1 MTWQTA
7 GGQSFDDL
15 AALPVFG
22 AAFGADAL
30 AEMNGDDARII
41 APGIEVIG
49 NGATYVTQG
58 ADSLT
63 RIADALNYATVAA
76 LLAGVPSLL
85 SLKTLLAPQSI
96 LDIPDFGHRIV
107 QSDTLQSVAQ
117 RYALEIDALEVPA
130 NGTIVDLFAPND
142 KEPSLNVPHLTQ
154 YNLGDLIDEMVRT
167 LGLQNAAGMVSRY
180 YLHGLRLRTD
190 FASGDKL
197 TPGDKVP
204 FKKDASSYPDDLG
217 LFALTG
223 QTVPL
228 PDIPDPSKQDKG
240 PYFAFTLTA
249 PTGSWLK
256 LAGGTSVT
264 YTLDAAYQNTR
275 YLQYRAVRDA
285 ATVYLD
291 MGSSPIAPLPVAEAR
306 PARFPL
312 SSEIVWQSAVSIE
325 LPTQTVTPETPRPR
339 LWALP
344 NALINLP
351 NSSGLRP
358 TFAPVIAR
366 TDEARGT
373 TTDQAVNNYGFG
385 SLISFKVKRL
395 IGDVTGAA
403 ARSYEIAG
411 APEREITLLER
422 VLDQLTDRTGD
433 FDQINLCYRP
443 SATGSEAKGWQSD
456 DPSMSLMGITQT
468 NLSTETH
475 PEEALQAAAAPAA
488 AKLGNLIGTP
498 NRFLR
503 LLWEASITRS
513 GGFYLSYTTGID
525 GDPKGLPDH
534 AFNDLGEAELAV
546 LVVYKTAGE
555 KGLTLSNFMNVAVTN
570 EAFDLSDAALIAEA
584 VPLTPK
590 DTRAFVPGTDTLRSY
605 ADSYYMGLG
614 ILVDLNRT
622 QALADQVQVAIEG
635 GMYQVPA
642 IPPQTPTPEAPGG
655 DLNLIAQHFETSVAE
670 IQRVNPGG
678 ANLPATLAPLAAI
691 KLPQITVTVGQ
702 TPAGRSFDDLS
713 AYFAVPLAELAAANA
728 GASPFP
734 AVALKVTVG
743 PVSLAPDVQQ
753 GVAGVTLSRPE
764 PQVSGTATP
773 DKSWGEAYLRQ
784 TFSLLGYRIADN
796 PGNAFFKESDWGLPC
811 GPIDPEPSNSGDKVQ
826 AASAG
831 APDGIWHFAL
841 SVPYAQ
847 IAAGGNPGASPY
859 LGVGELLQFD
869 MAWIDIFGNRIL
881 SEFRDPDPA
890 PGKPLNKAPQITGYT
905 DRLLGIGQWP
915 GVAAAFQ
922 VAADGG
928 TPAKP
933 QLTLKLR
940 FDDGTYMKAGQ
951 AARGSEPDAAAAG
964 KKTLAQAIRTYTV
977 IAQQQDDP
985 CGVTATISTTLTPG
999 SDWEI
1004 PKTDLKLSDIKPTA
1018 TGGSHGLNQWA
1029 ELILAYLQTLSDLNR
1044 PVGPFAWVD
1053 YDRTVSLDGTINDAQ
1068 IFKLET
1074 RLTFAR
1080 DPMRVAGGLRTT
1092 PGVPRTTTPIPAWT
1106 GPLGTDETKS
1116 QRTLDDFSRDF
1127 TGAFAATAG
1136 SSYRIATG
1144 SDNNV
1149 FTGGPKPLWVAQ
1161 FGDTGTRTAIS
1172 YEIKD
1177 AGAPTIYAPRPI
1189 SNVLKSK
1196 AETRIIPYTTGAP
1209 LSADTPPQVSAY
1221 TSVDLDRWMN
1231 STLTAIDA
1239 LLTPKYV
1246 TPADILSRSI
1256 EQVPLPAGRTQ
1267 WPNALQSLLDA
1278 KEALAGALQGAMT
1291 AVYTDEHP
1299 NELQKAGIRESFRQ
1313 AMLGPGQPV
1322 LHRQGRPAVR
1332 GRRLCGDRAAAGR
1345 RAGPADLR
1353 QHRLRHPGRDPAQPD
1368 GLLAEAR
1375 PEVRRHAEARRGA
1388 QPLPQLALELD
1399 DNGRRLRPSRSVLP
1413 GQVHRARDR
1422 HAAGHRRLQA
1432 LDLAEL
1438 RGHRHQGQAGP
1449 AAADPL
1455 ARRLRRA
1462 DHPAGLSR
1470 DPDPRHS
1477 GERRRLH
1484 AAMPAGP
1491 GSGRVHGRRDRP
1503 GSGARRLPE
1512 AGELRPV
1519 RCGDALDLRLRV
1531 RDAAARPAGRGARH
1545 GQLQHQGERRRR
1557 G

>member
-1 MTWQTA
+1 
-7 GGQSFDDL
+7 
-15 AALPVFG
+15 
-22 AAFGADAL
+22 
-30 AEMNGDDARII
+30 
-41 APGIEVIG
+41 
-49 NGATYVTQG
+49 
-58 ADSLT
+58 
-63 RIADALNYATVAA
+63 
-76 LLAGVPSLL
+76 
-85 SLKTLLAPQSI
+85 
-96 LDIPDFGHRIV
+96 
-107 QSDTLQSVAQ
+107 
-117 RYALEIDALEVPA
+117 
-130 NGTIVDLFAPND
+130 
-142 KEPSLNVPHLTQ
+142 
-154 YNLGDLIDEMVRT
+154 
-167 LGLQNAAGMVSRY
+167 
-180 YLHGLRLRTD
+180 
-190 FASGDKL
+190 
-197 TPGDKVP
+197 
-204 FKKDASSYPDDLG
+204 
-217 LFALTG
+217 
-223 QTVPL
+223 
-228 PDIPDPSKQDKG
+228 
-240 PYFAFTLTA
+240 
-249 PTGSWLK
+249 
-256 LAGGTSVT
+256 
-264 YTLDAAYQNTR
+264 
-275 YLQYRAVRDA
+275 
-285 ATVYLD
+285 
-291 MGSSPIAPLPVAEAR
+291 
-306 PARFPL
+306 
-312 SSEIVWQSAVSIE
+312 
-325 LPTQTVTPETPRPR
+325 
-339 LWALP
+339 
-344 NALINLP
+344 
-351 NSSGLRP
+351 
-358 TFAPVIAR
+358 
-366 TDEARGT
+366 
-373 TTDQAVNNYGFG
+373 
-385 SLISFKVKRL
+385 
-395 IGDVTGAA
+395 
-403 ARSYEIAG
+403 
-411 APEREITLLER
+411 
-422 VLDQLTDRTGD
+422 
-433 FDQINLCYRP
+433 
-443 SATGSEAKGWQSD
+443 
-456 DPSMSLMGITQT
+456 
-468 NLSTETH
+468 
-475 PEEALQAAAAPAA
+475 
-488 AKLGNLIGTP
+488 
-498 NRFLR
+498 
-503 LLWEASITRS
+503 
-513 GGFYLSYTTGID
+513 
-525 GDPKGLPDH
+525 
-534 AFNDLGEAELAV
+534 
-546 LVVYKTAGE
+546 
-555 KGLTLSNFMNVAVTN
+555 MNVAVTN

-622 QALADQVQVAIEG
+622 QALADQVQVVIEG

-753 GVAGVTLSRPE
+753 GVAGVTLTRPE

-847 IAAGGNPGASPY
+847 IAAGGDPGASPY

-915 GVAAAFQ
+915 GAAAAFQ

-951 AARGSEPDAAAAG
+951 AARGSDPDVAAAG
-964 KKTLAQAIRTYTV
+964 KKTLAQAVRTYTV
-977 IAQQQDDP
+977 IVQQQDDP

-999 SDWEI
+999 INWEI

-1018 TGGSHGLNQWA
+1018 TGGSYGLNQWA
-1029 ELILAYLQTLSDLNR
+1029 ELILAYLQALSDLDQ
-1044 PVGPFAWVD
+1044 PVNPFAWVD
-1053 YDRTVSLDGTINDAQ
+1053 YTRAVALDGTINDAQ

-1074 RLTFAR
+1074 GLSFAR

-1092 PGVPRTTTPIPAWT
+1092 AGVPRTTTPIAAWT
-1106 GPLGTDETKS
+1106 GPLGTEQTRS
-1116 QRTLDDFSRDF
+1116 QRTLDDFARDF

-1136 SSYRIATG
+1136 TSYRIATG
-1144 SDNNV
+1144 SDSNV

-1161 FGDTGTRTAIS
+1161 FGDAGTKTAIS

-1221 TSVDLDRWMN
+1221 ASVDLDRWM
-1231 STLTAIDA
+1231 SGTLTAIDA

-1299 NELQKAGIRESFRQ
+1299 NELQNAGIRESFRQ
-1313 AMLGPGQPV
+1313 AMLGQVSQFYTVKAGLQFEADVYAAIKPQPGAVLVPRIYGNIGFDTPV
-1322 LHRQGRPAVR
+1322 ETLPNLTVSSPK
-1332 GRRLCGDRAAAGR
+1332 LDLKFAGT
-1345 RAGPADLR
+1345 PK
-1353 QHRLRHPGRDPAQPD
+1353 
-1368 GLLAEAR
+1368 LAEAPSPYLSSLLSSTTTDVACVRLDLSYQGKYIEHEIGMLPGIEGYR
-1375 PEVRRHAEARRGA
+1375 PSTWLSFVDIGTKARPD
-1388 QPLPQLALELD
+1388 PLPLTRSLGAFD
-1399 DNGRRLRPSRSVLP
+1399 VPIILRAYPEIPTLVTQESV
-1413 GQVHRARDR
+1413 
-1422 HAAGHRRLQA
+1422 AGFTPQCPP
-1432 LDLAEL
+1432 DPV
-1438 RGHRHQGQAGP
+1438 P
-1449 AAADPL
+1449 AA
-1455 ARRLRRA
+1455 
-1462 DHPAGLSR
+1462 S
-1470 DPDPRHS
+1470 S
-1477 GERRRLH
+1477 
-1484 AAMPAGP
+1484 
-1491 GSGRVHGRRDRP
+1491 GRRDRP
-1503 GSGARRLPE
+1503 RSGARRLPE

-1545 GQLQHQGERRRR
+1545 GQLQHQGGRRRPGSTR
-1557 G
+1557 SHHATSSRIWRNSPTSIPRCSTT